1 MRRSEVTLTQVTV
14 GTRVSYQDMHNPR
27 RVGTV
32 TAIDSSAGRARYTVA
47 WDEPLTLPAHVSDD
61 LTVEVEIAETTSD
74 LRTCGWKVE
83 S

>member
-1 MRRSEVTLTQVTV
+1 VRRSEVTLTQVTV

-47 WDEPLTLPAHVSDD
+47 WDEPLTLPAHGN
-61 LTVEVEIAETTSD
+61 D
-74 LRTCGWKVE
+74 LRPSDVWMEGGIVSRVNWGRA
-83 S
+83 